1 MPARRRTRFPG
12 RSRAPS
18 IVVTEFCDGKA
29 LRYRADASSALKA
42 DDAGTMFVRKTA
54 CYAFLRAAFLP
65 AGYPASV
72 RPEYFTFQVFDTVQ
86 AASSY
91 LRSILTTSAILKA
104 SGVGEGAASP
114 MAAAVAWV
122 LRDGFGMCGSLL
134 FASLVGSG
142 FDENV
147 KEWRL
152 FADLI
157 NDVGL
162 SLNMLAPLVG
172 DDYFVLVAAL
182 GATCTTIC
190 GMVAGATRA
199 SITAHFALR
208 GNIADVSAKEGAQET
223 AVTVLGLLVGS
234 YTFAPL
240 IGDSVGLVWFAF
252 GALTLLHVYAN
263 WRGVGCLTL
272 PWLNTHRASI
282 LTRRWV
288 DSRGTALF
296 PAEVASRER
305 IWGPLQL
312 RLSGPETGAR
322 LRDLC
327 RCGSDVR
334 LLEGLY
340 SPERYWMRVGV
351 SGRPRIIFSKDADG
365 GDALRA
371 LLQCALLDALVGGA
385 QVSRCGTAPEPMGPA
400 EESALTGSL
409 EEMRRQWPAFEA
421 AVRGAEWEEAALRS
435 VPSTWRFTLSTE

>member
-1 MPARRRTRFPG
+1 M
-12 RSRAPS
+12 RSRAAS
-18 IVVTEFCDGKA
+18 IVVDEIRDGKV
-29 LRYRADASSALKA
+29 LRYRSDASSVLKA
-42 DDAGTMFVRKTA
+42 EVAGTLLARRTA
-54 CYAFLRAAFLP
+54 LYDFIRAAFLP

-72 RPEYFTFQVFDTVQ
+72 RPEYFSFQVFDTVQ

-134 FASLVGSG
+134 FAAVVGSN

-157 NDVGL
+157 NDLGL
-162 SLNMLAPLVG
+162 SLNMLAPLTG
-172 DDYFVLVAAL
+172 DDYFILVAAL
-182 GATCTTIC
+182 GVTCTSIC

-199 SITAHFALR
+199 SITAHFALQS
-208 GNIADVSAKEGAQET
+208 NIADVSAKEGAQET

-234 YTFAPL
+234 YLFAPL
-240 IGDSVGLVWFAF
+240 IGDSVSLVWLAF

-263 WRGVGCLTL
+263 WRGVGCLIL

-282 LTRRWV
+282 LTRFWV
-288 DSRGTALF
+288 ASRSTALT

-305 IWGPLQL
+305 IWGPLRL

-322 LRDLC
+322 LQDLC
-327 RCGSDVR
+327 RCAPDVR
-334 LLEGLY
+334 LLDGLY
-340 SPERYWMRVGV
+340 SHERYWMRIGA
-351 SGRPRIIFSKDADG
+351 SGRPRLIFSTDADG
-365 GDALRA
+365 VDALRA
-371 LLQCALLDALVGGA
+371 LLHCALLDAAVAGAGG
-385 QVSRCGTAPEPMGPA
+385 SRCGTAPEPMRSA
-400 EESALTGSL
+400 ELSALTESL
-409 EEMRRQWPAFEA
+409 EEMRRQWPAFVA
-421 AVRGAEWEEAALRS
+421 AVRLAGWEQAALRA
-435 VPSTWRFTLSTE
+435 VPSTWRFKLSAE